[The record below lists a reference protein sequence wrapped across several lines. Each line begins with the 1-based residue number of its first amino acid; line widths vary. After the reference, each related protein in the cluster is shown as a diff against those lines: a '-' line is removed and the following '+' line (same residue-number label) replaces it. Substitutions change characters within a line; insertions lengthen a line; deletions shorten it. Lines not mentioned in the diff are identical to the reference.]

1 MIKKINKKVFFGF
14 SLIVSS
20 LLTMLFSF
28 SKRNDLN
35 ILSLVTEVPLSSIE
49 RVSASDAGGDCCGCG
64 CDVVT
69 VVASSDPA
77 IPGPSGVD
85 MVVLEYIPSV
95 TAATTIY
102 VDYGGGGGCFI
113 AGTKVTLADGT
124 TKNIEDV
131 SEDLLMTSGEPEQV
145 LKRYVISYKGLIYA
159 FNGDGNYFVTPTHPF
174 MTKEGWKSLD
184 PEGTKRES
192 PGIEVSLLSLGDT
205 FIMKDNQT
213 KNLTQLDS
221 KEISATVYN
230 FGVNGTHEFYADD
243 YLVHNVDTANIEGG
257 ELARLMLTK

>member
-14 SLIVSS
+14 SLIISS
-20 LLTMLFSF
+20 ILTMLFSF
-28 SKRNDLN
+28 SKRSDLN

-49 RVSASDAGGDCCGCG
+49 RVAATDGGGPGDCSGCAG
-64 CDVVT
+64 NITLDFAVT
-69 VVASSDPA
+69 PN
-77 IPGPSGVD
+77 PSGIDIAIV
-85 MVVLEYIPSV
+85 EYISGSTAAPSV
-95 TAATTIY
+95 SAT
-102 VDYGGGGGCFI
+102 GGGCFI

-124 TKNIEDV
+124 LKNIEDV
-131 SEDLLMTSGEPEQV
+131 RDAFLMTSGEPEQV
-145 LKRYVISYKGLIYA
+145 LKKYAIPYKGFVYA
-159 FNGDGNYFVTPTHPF
+159 FNGNGNYFVTPTHPF
-174 MTKEGWKSLD
+174 MTTEGWKSLD

-205 FIMKDNQT
+205 FIMRDSQT

-221 KEISATVYN
+221 KEISTTVYN

-257 ELARLMLTK
+257 ELAAISLTDYYAK